1 MKKSGLML
9 WSLFFSLYSQAL
21 YAAEQPS
28 TPASSFPAVPQIMGG
43 YEATDGAWP
52 WMAAILYT
60 SEPDLY
66 KAQYCGGVL
75 IASNWVLTA
84 GHCTQKNVNGVLVNL
99 VASDINVAVGVYD
112 LANGSGTRIPV
123 KRIVRHP
130 AYVDFYANDIAL
142 LELSSASG
150 QQPITIFSGISMQG
164 IDPGLLNQM
173 TTLVGWGL
181 ADTATTWYYPEKLRQ
196 VNLPVIADANCNNG
210 YGVTLS
216 GSQFCA
222 GYTEARD
229 ACTGDSG
236 GPMMLVV
243 DGQWVHVGLVS
254 YGAECEVQNGYYGVY
269 TRSSAFVDFIKQ
281 SVPAAKFTSETAP
294 PATVPRSLPW
304 LMLLLHN
311 P

>member
-1 MKKSGLML
+1 MKKSVLIL
-9 WSLFFSLYSQAL
+9 WSLFFSLFSQAL

-28 TPASSFPAVPQIMGG
+28 TSAGSFPAGPQIMGG
-43 YEATDGAWP
+43 YEATDGDWP
-52 WMAAILYT
+52 WMTAILDAAVA
-60 SEPDLY
+60 DLY
-66 KAQYCGGVL
+66 SAQYCGGAL

-84 GHCTQKNVNGVLVNL
+84 GHCVEKLS
-99 VASDINVAVGVYD
+99 ASDVQVAVGVHD
-112 LANGSGTRIPV
+112 LANWSGTRIPV

-150 QQPITIFSGISMQG
+150 QQPVAIFSGASVQG

-196 VNLPVIADANCNNG
+196 VNLPVVDDSYCNNG
-210 YGVTLS
+210 YGVTLA
-216 GSQFCA
+216 GSQLCA
-222 GYTEARD
+222 GYPIAKD

-236 GPMMLVV
+236 GPMMLMV

-281 SVPAAKFTSETAP
+281 YVPAAKFTAGAAP
-294 PATVPRSLPW
+294 RPLPW